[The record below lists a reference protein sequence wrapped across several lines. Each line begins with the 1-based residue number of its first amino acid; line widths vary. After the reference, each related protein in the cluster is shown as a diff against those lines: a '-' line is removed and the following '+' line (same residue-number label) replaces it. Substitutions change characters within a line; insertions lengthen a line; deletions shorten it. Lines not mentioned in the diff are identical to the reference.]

1 MDLLDACKSD
11 AASVAVCSMA
21 LHSQRHN
28 GREVRRGA
36 DRLLYM
42 LLEPASLVRINTGPS
57 KRNIKTCERSFKERN
72 LSHLVTAV
80 LRALGVSG
88 ARLPLLCLQTGR
100 SGLGCQ
106 LSCRE
111 EARPPSSAPFF
122 LYSGEVTASS
132 SFSQHEY

>member
-11 AASVAVCSMA
+11 AAPVGVCSMA
-21 LHSQRHN
+21 LHSERHN

-42 LLEPASLVRINTGPS
+42 LLEPASSAVRINTGPS
-57 KRNIKTCERSFKERN
+57 KRIIETCERSFKERN

-88 ARLPLLCLQTGR
+88 AWLPPFCLQTHH
-100 SGLGCQ
+100 SGLGCK

-122 LYSGEVTASS
+122 L
-132 SFSQHEY
+132 